1 MKFSLVFSG
10 LVLACVPVVRR
21 EIRELSSQELRK
33 LTNAINQL
41 HKQGKYEEFTKIHLD
56 NTAFAHEM
64 PEFLPWHRYFIRKF
78 EMALQEIDPSVS
90 LPYWDWSLDSQAPH
104 LSKVLTPSMYGGNG
118 KKDKCVQDGP
128 FANWQ
133 MTVPDKHCLRRDFDR
148 GANIQPFGYPEEI
161 NLFLNE
167 PRFSDFSRLLE
178 DKHAY
183 PHLFIGGDRGDLNP
197 MWSPN
202 DPIFYLHHT
211 FMDLLW
217 SKWQE
222 RHPNSDPYEGK
233 RYNLKRTPKDKFT
246 PWKNITV
253 ESTFDI
259 KNSFYCYTYPEY
271 PRPVFAASATEEH
284 KIEVKKS
291 INTNPFLNGFL
302 KNTTII
308 PALDLLREKVAASL
322 KTKAIVK
329 SNHELRVA
337 GPFTD
342 KWIKSFEFNLKEFRM
357 NSDNSILLAQLLN
370 QLEGFESLA
379 SFRKYFN

>member
-21 EIRELSSQELRK
+21 EIRELKPQELCK
-33 LTNAINQL
+33 LTGAIKQL
-41 HKQGKYEEFTKIHLD
+41 HEQGKYEEFTKIHLD
-56 NTAFAHEM
+56 NQDFSHEM

-78 EMALQEIDPSVS
+78 EMALQEIDPSIS

-104 LSKVLTPSMYGGNG
+104 LSKVLTPSLYGGNG

-133 MTVPDKHCLRRDFDR
+133 MTVPDKHCLQRDYVR
-148 GANIQPFGYPEEI
+148 GTNLPPFGYPEEI
-161 NLFLNE
+161 SLFLNE

-183 PHLFIGGDRGDLNP
+183 PHVFIGGDIGDLTY
-197 MWSPN
+197 MQSPN

-211 FMDLLW
+211 FIDLLW

-222 RHPNSDPYEGK
+222 RHPNSDPYEGE
-233 RYNLKRTPKDKFT
+233 RYNLTRTPRDTLT

-253 ESTFDI
+253 KSIFDT
-259 KNSFYCYTYPEY
+259 KDSFYCYTYPEY
-271 PRPVFAASATEEH
+271 PRPIFAASATKNQKELVNISL
-284 KIEVKKS
+284 K
-291 INTNPFLNGFL
+291 TNPFFNGFL
-302 KNTTII
+302 KNSTII
-308 PALDLLREKVAASL
+308 PALDLLRGKVADSL

-329 SNHELRVA
+329 SKKELHIA

-342 KWIKSFEFNLKEFRM
+342 QWIKSLNLTFDEFRK
-357 NSDNSILLAQLLN
+357 NSDNSVLLAQLLN
-370 QLEGFESLA
+370 QLEGFESLS
-379 SFRKYFN
+379 SFQSLFN